1 MVVVFQVGGGPG
13 AGGGGSAPSEAPGW
27 PAMQSPHWP
36 TAPAVAAA
44 VTGVPTATPT
54 PIAAHP
60 DYGAYHQ
67 VSVDHLNQ
75 TKLYKISEIKIKI
88 FVVGKSFVLDFV
100 QNFNKI
106 GKKWFSLIERN

>member
-1 MVVVFQVGGGPG
+1 MMVVVFQVGGGPG

-75 TKLYKISEIKIKI
+75 TIALSPPFKDRY
-88 FVVGKSFVLDFV
+88 
-100 QNFNKI
+100 
-106 GKKWFSLIERN
+106 FSDRVMRS